1 MVTKRKIH
9 PLIAITGLG
18 NAGKTTLV
26 HRLKTGEFKDDIS
39 PTIGFQVDIIRK
51 ESYRFDLVDL
61 GGQIAYRNT
70 FWENFVTSC
79 HGCIFIFDRSDKE
92 RLSIA
97 KEWLWKVDEW
107 LPKGANFAF
116 FANKSDLESA
126 MPLEEVV
133 QGLALSKFSD
143 SPSKSFRIF
152 ETSNVTGQNINEC
165 WDWIT
170 NAIRKRMES
179 KTSLDIYAFELLDE
193 RLEPIISEIL
203 IENEKKEFLEET
215 MGAFNTHS
223 LKMIDSLP
231 FINIGDFVVHII
243 RKGDY
248 YAITYIDKDDS
259 QNLARELSLT
269 LMFETLYRI
278 RRDLKVDKD
287 FLLNSIETIEF
298 I

>member
-9 PLIAITGLG
+9 PVIAITGLE
-18 NAGKTTLV
+18 NAGKTTLI
-26 HRLKTGEFKDDIS
+26 HRLKTGEFKDDFS
-39 PTIGFQVDIIRK
+39 PTFGFQVDIIRK
-51 ESYRFDLVDL
+51 ESYRFDIVDL
-61 GGQIAYRNT
+61 GGQSAFRNA

-92 RLSIA
+92 KLATA

-107 LPKGANFAF
+107 LPKGANLAF
-116 FANKSDLESA
+116 FANKSDLECA
-126 MPLEEVV
+126 MSLEEVV
-133 QGLALSKFSD
+133 QGLELSKFSE
-143 SPSKSFRIF
+143 SPSKSFMIF

-203 IENEKKEFLEET
+203 IENEKKELLEEA

-231 FINIGDFVVHII
+231 FINIGDFVIHIL

-248 YAITYIDKDDS
+248 YAIIYVDKDNS
-259 QNLARELSLT
+259 QNLARELGLT
-269 LMFETLYRI
+269 LMFEALYRI
-278 RRDLKVDKD
+278 RRDQKVDKD